1 MLDQVLIT
9 LWIIWLVVGVG
20 VAFFLAWNNGSNNA
34 ANAIGTAVGAHIIS
48 LRKALVIAALFDFLG
63 AVLFGSFVS
72 RTLMKGIVDVT
83 QIEDPKVIIAGMIGA
98 LLATGLWVL
107 GASILKI
114 PMSISQGI
122 VGGVI
127 GFGLAALGIRSIDW
141 GLVSTIFISWAILPL
156 ASALIAMALYLL
168 YSRMFR
174 KERLMIH
181 IGWSSVFL
189 LVFSTVFLLMVK
201 TLKLSDIRFAI
212 MISGILGIV
221 AILLFLAYVLVSQ
234 SASSVGRR
242 NRIIYLLMVVAMASM
257 SFSHGANDVA
267 NSAGPLT
274 AIYLALKEGIV
285 PSSVNVDLVML
296 MICAA
301 GISIGILS
309 WGSRVVGTIGEE
321 ITTLTFASA
330 FTAQLAASL
339 TVLILTRLGMP
350 VSTTMSIV
358 GAVSGVG
365 LARGIRAVNV
375 RTLLKIFGAW
385 AIAVPVVAAGAAG
398 IYTLLIMFI

>member
-212 MISGILGIV
+212 MISGVLGVV
-221 AILLFLAYVLVSQ
+221 AILLFLALLASQ
-234 SASSVGRR
+234 SASSADRR

-296 MICAA
+296 VICAA